1 MSGAGRVNPL
11 TATDEFVTVVMK
23 NENTAEAFKKFEDF
37 FVRNPV
43 PEAGS
48 SEEYHRYYTQLFRAR
63 RALVT
68 SVFKQGVAT
77 EEKMNNASRELDAAF
92 GQEEELGGPAPQVQQ
107 KVEPQ
112 EKKVLAPKASPPA
125 KVSRRRVKPTRS
137 SSSEGESR
145 NVSPPRA
152 KASRKSVVR
161 TMSAKS
167 AVPDDAGHSYK
178 LRPRSGEARV
188 YKDDS
193 DTADEKE
200 KVAMPLS
207 EERRS
212 QLKAQKQ
219 KRVKQEDIIVLDD

>member
-1 MSGAGRVNPL
+1 MDSVL
-11 TATDEFVTVVMK
+11 
-23 NENTAEAFKKFEDF
+23 EAFKH
-37 FVRNPV
+37 NPCQKRERL
-43 PEAGS
+43 PDDASIDSFGLYHMS
-48 SEEYHRYYTQLFRAR
+48 SWVLCRVHGLPICIAILQI
-63 RALVT
+63 
-68 SVFKQGVAT
+68 
-77 EEKMNNASRELDAAF
+77 
-92 GQEEELGGPAPQVQQ
+92 
-107 KVEPQ
+107 EPR